1 MEHSAFGGM
10 VFAGATQA
18 PASLTTRDDG
28 HPWPVGHGLTCRERE
43 VLRLL
48 CLRFSNGEIA
58 EHLCIGIRTAETHVA
73 NIIDKLQVANRR
85 EAAFAALALGLL
97 N

>member
-1 MEHSAFGGM
+1 MEQPAFRGF
-10 VFAGATQA
+10 VYAGAAQA
-18 PASLTTRDDG
+18 PAGRTTKDDR
-28 HPWPVGHGLTCRERE
+28 HPWPVGHGLTSRERE